1 MMRHLNRALTLG
13 AVVGICLSQAV
24 AGESPQNAG
33 AGQYQVV
40 KACSLVT
47 AAEVKKI
54 APWPSHLDQFAK
66 AEEEP
71 IGTRGSSC
79 NYPTVFVQVMA
90 FNQGTIDAAKKSGAQ
105 EAVAGVGDEAY
116 VRHNRNRYA
125 ELITRSGPHLL
136 TLQLNVGT
144 GKTFD
149 DAKPTL
155 IELAKLFVAR
165 LRGKERG

>member
-1 MMRHLNRALTLG
+1 MMRQLNRLLTFG
-13 AVVGICLSQAV
+13 AVVGICLPQAV
-24 AGESPQNAG
+24 AGETSQGG
-33 AGQYQVV
+33 AGGTYQVV

-66 AEEEP
+66 PEEEP
-71 IGTRGSSC
+71 LGTRGSSC

-116 VRHNRNRYA
+116 VRNNRNRYA
-125 ELITRSGPHLL
+125 ELITRAGPHLL
-136 TLQLNVGT
+136 TLQLNIGT
-144 GKTFD
+144 GKKFED
-149 DAKPTL
+149 EKPTL
-155 IELAKLFVAR
+155 IELAKLFVTR
-165 LRGKERG
+165 LRGK